1 MDIFAGI
8 VFSVPFHRCSKIM
21 STVYLSTAYLAPVAY
36 YKALCRYDRTVI
48 EACSH
53 YVKQSYRNRCTIMSA
68 GGELSLSIPVERTRP
83 GKPFTRDMRIS
94 AHDNWQHIHWNAIA
108 SAYGSSPFFE
118 YYRDDFAPFYE
129 KSQLG
134 RFLLDYNNDLQEMVC
149 RLLGIAPDISY
160 SENYLS
166 PTDDITDL
174 REAIG
179 PKREPVISLL
189 PRPYYQVFSMK
200 WGFSPG
206 LSIIDL
212 LFNMGNEALLV
223 LYDC

>member
-1 MDIFAGI
+1 
-8 VFSVPFHRCSKIM
+8 M

-36 YKALCRYDRTVI
+36 YKALCHYDRTVI

-53 YVKQSYRNRCTIMSA
+53 YVKQSYRNRCTIMS
-68 GGELSLSIPVERTRP
+68 
-83 GKPFTRDMRIS
+83 RDMRIS

-129 KSQLG
+129 KSQSG

-166 PTDDITDL
+166 PTDGITDL
-174 REAIG
+174 REAIS
-179 PKREPVISLL
+179 PKREPVESLL
-189 PRPYYQVFSMK
+189 PRSYYQVFSMK

-223 LYDC
+223 LYDR

>member
-1 MDIFAGI
+1 
-8 VFSVPFHRCSKIM
+8 M

-36 YKALCRYDRTVI
+36 YKALCHYDRTVI

-129 KSQLG
+129 KSQSG

-166 PTDDITDL
+166 PTDGITDL
-174 REAIG
+174 REVIS
-179 PKREPVISLL
+179 PKHDPVESLL

-212 LFNMGNEALLV
+212 LLNMGNEALLV
-223 LYDC
+223 RYDR

>member
-1 MDIFAGI
+1 
-8 VFSVPFHRCSKIM
+8 M

-36 YKALCRYDRTVI
+36 YKALCHYDRTVI

-129 KSQLG
+129 KSQSG

-166 PTDDITDL
+166 PTDGITDL
-174 REAIG
+174 REAIS
-179 PKREPVISLL
+179 PKREPVESLL
-189 PRPYYQVFSMK
+189 PRSYYQVFSMK

-223 LYDC
+223 LYDR